1 MKKVLLV
8 SASHAFLRRNTNLLL
23 KRGFQLVT
31 ETSGTVSLDKH
42 KECHFDLILA
52 DLMLEDM
59 DGCTFCSLVRNEDK
73 LQDVPVILVCH
84 NFPKSIEKVEQSSA
98 SGMLI
103 KPIHPFELLET
114 VNKFIDL
121 QLRRSPRVVLKVKV
135 LSKKLGLEFFCLS
148 HDISMSGILLET
160 EYHLEVGSRITC
172 QFTIPDSYRIETE
185 GEIVRSMS
193 ISECEKLCGVK
204 FIGLPL
210 SFRRSIENYVT
221 LLAG

>member
-8 SASHAFLRRNTNLLL
+8 SASHAFLRRNSNLLL

-31 ETSGTVSLDKH
+31 ETSGAVSLNKH
-42 KECHFDLILA
+42 RESHFDLILA

-59 DGCTFCSLVRNEDK
+59 DGCTFCSLVRNVDK
-73 LQDVPVILVCH
+73 FQDVPVILVCH

-98 SGMLI
+98 NGMLI
-103 KPIHPFELLET
+103 KPIHPFELMET
-114 VNKFIDL
+114 INKFIDL

-148 HDISMSGILLET
+148 HDVSMSGILLET
-160 EYHLEVGSRITC
+160 EYRLEVGSRITC
-172 QFTIPDSYRIETE
+172 QFTIPGSCQIETE
-185 GEIVRSMS
+185 AEVVRSLN
-193 ISECEKLCGVK
+193 ISECADLCGVK

-210 SFRRSIENYVT
+210 SFRRSIENYVA
-221 LLAG
+221 LIAG